1 MHNIRVR
8 IQNMTCGGCVRGVV
22 EAVHQVDLHTSVEAS
37 PETRLVVLATKMPTH
52 ELLAGLRT
60 AGFSP
65 EVLP

>member
-1 MHNIRVR
+1 MHRIRIR
-8 IQNMTCGGCVRGVV
+8 IQNMTCGGCVRGEV
-22 EAVHQVDLHTSVEAS
+22 EAVHRVDVHTVVEAS
-37 PETRLVVLATKMPTH
+37 PETRLVVIATKMPTN